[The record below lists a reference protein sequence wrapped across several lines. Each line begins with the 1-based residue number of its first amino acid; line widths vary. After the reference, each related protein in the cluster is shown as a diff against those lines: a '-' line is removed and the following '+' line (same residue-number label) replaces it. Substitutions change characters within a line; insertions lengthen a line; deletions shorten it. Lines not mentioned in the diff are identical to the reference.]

1 MPNQSTIRPAKDL
14 FTSIREVALSVYE
27 ANREKLEQQLEQ
39 QTIQRDTYMS
49 ISRHV
54 SNRIL
59 ASHPAMAVFGD

>member
-1 MPNQSTIRPAKDL
+1 MHTKSNIRPAKDV
-14 FTSIREVALSVYE
+14 FTSIREVALAVYA

-39 QTIQRDTYMS
+39 QTIRRDTYMS
-49 ISRHV
+49 MSRHV